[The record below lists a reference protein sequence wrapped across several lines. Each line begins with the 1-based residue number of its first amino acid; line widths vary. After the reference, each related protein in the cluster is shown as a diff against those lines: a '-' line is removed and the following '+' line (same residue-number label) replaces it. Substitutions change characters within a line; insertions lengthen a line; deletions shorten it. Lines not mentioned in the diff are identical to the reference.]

1 MIELTPTAL
10 DAASDALAGEKPIQ
24 MVNLLRYRE
33 RADYG
38 VQTQFPPCS
47 GREAYFQRYI
57 AAFSQVAG
65 ADKTKIIWVGN
76 VQATLVAADGE
87 TWDDI
92 AIVEYE
98 SVETMRSILDSAQ
111 YKSEAAPHRRAA
123 LQDWRFIATTKAE
136 LPG

>member
-1 MIELTPTAL
+1 MIDLTQEVL
-10 DAASDALAGEKPIQ
+10 NAASVALAGKTPIQ

-38 VQTQFPPCS
+38 TDTQFPPCS

-57 AAFSQVAG
+57 SAFSKLEG
-65 ADKTKIIWVGN
+65 ADKAKIIWVGN

-87 TWDDI
+87 IWDDV

-98 SVETMRSILDSAQ
+98 SVEAMRSILDSVQ
-111 YKSEAAPHRRAA
+111 YKSTAAPHRLAA
-123 LQDWRFIATTKAE
+123 LLDWRFIATTRAE
-136 LPG
+136 LG